1 MKFKA
6 LSLLF
11 PMEAILKEEK
21 EFADDCGWSHH
32 NSHHP
37 KVSPDLQ
44 DKHGS
49 WQLTKNGFPVT
60 GRILEEQ
67 FNMGTQSPALPIYLA
82 LWTAVAIL
90 TGLLQ
95 TLGIGYIGSAL
106 TFTYFIGF
114 IGFFGWLPA
123 ICMGVAV
130 IVPSLALNYIA
141 PTMSAVGVNIE
152 TAALIIAFI
161 PAVLPGIYLYLK
173 IKREAGI
180 LGHEGTMNNGAVLA
194 APRSHR
200 NETRFAQD
208 FNSINDK
215 SHLIVFG
222 KASGKLSK
230 SGDELAPDKDLPFGL
245 SMDDIFKH
253 VAIFG
258 ATGSGKTKSAILG
271 IGKGIRD
278 SETATGKHIGLLVLD
293 GKAQLADSF
302 SEFVQVI
309 KPSTVKNLNYMEGL
323 KPEVIVSILED
334 IFTDGKS
341 SGGSKF
347 WNTSAGCAIYC
358 AEVFLNALV
367 AMDTAKSC
375 LSARVK
381 ILREMKI
388 PLTDGTIHPLVQKL
402 AGHPDIEKEGTV
414 LNDSLQE
421 FMKLQNS
428 AQEMVSSIFATA
440 ESWLIPM
447 LQSEELR
454 PWADSST
461 SDVDFEKI
469 LYGQKFGIVL
479 PEAKYG
485 VAGVAITSF
494 MTARLFE
501 YITNRGIRTE
511 ELGQSEVILIVDEA
525 QRLIDRR
532 YFAIIGVAREWK
544 LAICVATQN
553 IESLQEKLGDKGTSV
568 LLGSCRNFITF
579 KADRQTIEYV
589 KDRVGKSI
597 IWRTSAQ
604 APMIDFGLTSK
615 LALSNPVLDPKNP
628 YGGWMKYH
636 SFNVFRWL
644 SNAKKTLN
652 AVSVTSGKRGGTLV
666 ASQQP
671 EYIVT
676 EADVQA
682 LNKPGAALCV
692 FERAGAP
699 RRDVVNMVQLN
710 TNFEPVIHEV
720 DELAA
725 EVI

>member
-1 MKFKA
+1 MKFRA

-21 EFADDCGWSHH
+21 EFVDDCGWSHH
-32 NSHHP
+32 NSHNP

-44 DKHGS
+44 DRHGS

-60 GRILEEQ
+60 GRILSEQ
-67 FNMGTQSPALPIYLA
+67 FHVGTQSPALPIYLA
-82 LWTAVAIL
+82 LWTAFAIL
-90 TGLLQ
+90 SGVLQ
-95 TLGIGYIGSAL
+95 TLGVGYVGPIL
-106 TFTYFIGF
+106 TFAYFIGF
-114 IGFFGWLPA
+114 IGFFGFFPA
-123 ICMGVAV
+123 ILMGVAV
-130 IVPSLALNYIA
+130 VAPSLALNYIA
-141 PTMSAVGVNIE
+141 PTLSAVGINIE
-152 TAALIIAFI
+152 TVALAVAFI
-161 PAVLPGIYLYLK
+161 PAVLPGLYLFFK

-180 LGHEGTMNNGAVLA
+180 LAHEGNENNGAVIA
-194 APRSHR
+194 APRSHP
-200 NETRFAQD
+200 NEARFDQD
-208 FNSINDK
+208 RNSIKDK

-222 KASGKLSK
+222 NSSGKLSK
-230 SGDELAPDKDLPFGL
+230 SGDELAPDKGLPFGL
-245 SMDDIFKH
+245 TMDDLFKH
-253 VAIFG
+253 LAIFG
-258 ATGSGKTKSAILG
+258 ATGSGKTKSAILS

-278 SETATGKHIGLLVLD
+278 SEIATGKKIGLLVLD

-334 IFTDGKS
+334 IFTDGQS

-358 AEVFLNALV
+358 TEVFLNALV
-367 AMDTAKSC
+367 SMGIAKSC

-381 ILREMKI
+381 TLREMKI
-388 PLTDGTIHPLVQKL
+388 PLVEGTVHPLVQKL
-402 AGHPDIEKEGTV
+402 AGHPDIEVEGTV

-428 AQEMVSSIFATA
+428 APEMVSSIFATA

-511 ELGQSEVILIVDEA
+511 ELGQSEVVLIVDEA

-544 LAICVATQN
+544 LAICIATQN

-568 LLGSCRNFITF
+568 LLGSSRNFITF
-579 KADRQTIEYV
+579 KADRSTIEYV

-604 APMIDFGLTSK
+604 APMVDFGLNSK

-628 YGGWMKYH
+628 YGNWMKHH

-644 SNAKKTLN
+644 AGAKKTVN
-652 AVSVTSGKRGGTLV
+652 ALSVTTGRRGGTLV

-692 FERAGAP
+692 FDRAGAP

-710 TNFEPVIHEV
+710 TKFEPVIQEV
-720 DELAA
+720 DELAE